1 MRIGKEFIWEMSH
14 RLPFHKGGC
23 QNIHGHTYKM
33 MVEVEGITDENGMI
47 MDYYDLE
54 AIIAPMIKRMDHAFL
69 VDEND
74 STMLNFL
81 KEQNFKHFVV
91 PCTTTAENIAK
102 HLLNVFVP
110 EFRKFENLNK
120 LRIRFH
126 ETFDVFAEIETDL

>member
-54 AIIAPMIKRMDHAFL
+54 AIISPMVKRMDHAFL
-69 VDEND
+69 VDEKD
-74 STMLNFL
+74 ATILNFL

-102 HLLNVFVP
+102 HLLDVFVP
-110 EFRKFENLNK
+110 EFRKFGNLNK

-126 ETFDVFAEIETDL
+126 ETFDVFSEIETDL

>member
-54 AIIAPMIKRMDHAFL
+54 AIISPMVKRMDHAFL

-74 STMLNFL
+74 STMLDFL
-81 KEQNFKHFVV
+81 KEQKFKHFVV

-102 HLLNVFVP
+102 YLLDVFVP